1 MSRLTVAGALLAAL
15 LLASFSTFV
24 AGAERTAPVAARQDA
39 PAAAARVAQP
49 ERSAPLS
56 AVAQSGEAL
65 EGDRLSRIST
75 AGELVVA
82 VVNLDRYP
90 FFYTNAKG
98 ELTGSDIDLA
108 RDIAHELGVEAKF
121 NRTATTFDGVVDL
134 VAKGQADIGISK
146 LSVTL
151 PRARQVRFTRPY
163 VELAQG
169 LMLNRVRLTALSG
182 TEKDVIAKLNHAD
195 HHLGAVKGTSY
206 VGFGHTL
213 FPNAQFTE
221 FPDKNALFA
230 AVMAGEVLGVLYDE
244 NEIKQYI
251 FEKPD
256 RLINLKVQ
264 MLAGHTDPIGIAVS
278 DAQLQYWLNTYLE
291 LKRVKLSVNDLL
303 QKYPRPEAN

>member
-1 MSRLTVAGALLAAL
+1 MSRLTVAGALLIAL
-15 LLASFSTFV
+15 VLASISTF
-24 AGAERTAPVAARQDA
+24 AASAERTVSVAAREPA
-39 PAAAARVAQP
+39 PAAASIRPQP
-49 ERSAPLS
+49 EPPAVSA
-56 AVAQSGEAL
+56 AVAGGGAAI
-65 EGDRLSRIST
+65 EGDRMSRIT
-75 AGELVVA
+75 AAGELVVA

-98 ELTGSDIDLA
+98 ELVGSDIDLA

-121 NRTATTFDGVVDL
+121 NRTSATFDGVVDL
-134 VAKGQADIGISK
+134 VAKGQADIAISK

-182 TEKDVIAKLNHAD
+182 NEKDIVTQLDHPD

-213 FPNAQFTE
+213 FPEAQFTE
-221 FPDKNALFA
+221 FPDKNAMFA
-230 AVMAGEVLGVLYDE
+230 AVLGGDVIGVLYDE

-256 RLINLKVQ
+256 RLINLKVH
-264 MLAGHTDPIGIAVS
+264 MLPGHTDPIGIAVS
-278 DAQLQYWLNTYLE
+278 DAQLQYWLDTYLE

-303 QKYPRPEAN
+303 QKYPRPEAR